1 MREAVSLAERVAGTD
16 ANVLVTGES
25 GCGKDALSWFIH
37 SRSRRAEQS
46 LVKIDCATLPADLLE
61 AELFGYERGAFS
73 GATEAKPGRLEA
85 AHRGTL
91 VLDEIAHLS
100 LDSQAKLLRV
110 IEHREFERLGGRKTI
125 EIDAR
130 LIALTNA
137 NLKDAVER
145 RAFREDLFYRLNV
158 VHIEVPP
165 LRERRKDLEVL
176 ARGFVRAYS
185 DKHGR
190 ATKKLSADALWL
202 LQAYDFPGNVREL
215 ANIIER
221 AVIVSVGD
229 RIEAGDLTESV
240 RLAAT
245 RRDRKDRRPTLAE
258 IEVDYIREI
267 LAATRGNKTEAARV
281 LGISRKNLYERL
293 ARMEK
298 AEVGEQRSEVGET
311 VVNNATPD
319 LCPRF
324 SDMRI
329 RFIWPGK
336 TKDERLRALVAEYL
350 KRLSRFVRC
359 EMIETREA
367 DMEKES
373 RRLLDAIPDGS
384 LMVLLDVKGREWS
397 STELAAEVSRWENDA
412 IKGVAIVIG
421 GPEGVSG
428 EVSARAQRRWRL
440 SRLTLTHEMAR
451 VIAVEQIYRAYTINR
466 GLPYQK

>member
-1 MREAVSLAERVAGTD
+1 MIDLVALSDAMREAVRLAERVAVTD

-37 SRSRRAEQS
+37 SRSRRAGET

-125 EIDAR
+125 AVDAR
-130 LIALTNA
+130 LLALTNA

-221 AVIVSVGD
+221 AVIVSIGE
-229 RIEAGDLTESV
+229 RIEVGDLTDSV

-245 RRDRKDRRPTLAE
+245 QRDRKNRRPTLAE

-267 LAATRGNKTEAARV
+267 LAATRGNKTEAARI

-298 AEVGEQRSEVGET
+298 AEVGGQGSEVGET
-311 VVNNATPD
+311 EKTEVGEQKSEAGETDIDNATPD
-319 LCPRF
+319 L
-324 SDMRI
+324 
-329 RFIWPGK
+329 
-336 TKDERLRALVAEYL
+336 
-350 KRLSRFVRC
+350 
-359 EMIETREA
+359 
-367 DMEKES
+367 
-373 RRLLDAIPDGS
+373 
-384 LMVLLDVKGREWS
+384 
-397 STELAAEVSRWENDA
+397 
-412 IKGVAIVIG
+412 
-421 GPEGVSG
+421 
-428 EVSARAQRRWRL
+428 
-440 SRLTLTHEMAR
+440 
-451 VIAVEQIYRAYTINR
+451 
-466 GLPYQK
+466 

>member
-1 MREAVSLAERVAGTD
+1 VIDIVALSGAMREAVSLAERVADTD

-37 SRSRRAEQS
+37 SRSRRAGES

-125 EIDAR
+125 EVDAR

-145 RAFREDLFYRLNV
+145 RAFRDDLFYRLNV

-165 LRERRKDLEVL
+165 LRERGKDLEAL
-176 ARGFVRAYS
+176 ARGFVRSYS

-190 ATKKLSADALWL
+190 AAKKLSADALWL
-202 LQAYDFPGNVREL
+202 MQAYDFPGNVREL

-221 AVIVSVGD
+221 AVIVSVGE
-229 RIEAGDLTESV
+229 RIEVGDLTESV

-245 RRDRKDRRPTLAE
+245 QRDRRDRRPTLAE

-267 LAATRGNKTEAARV
+267 LAATRGNKTEAARI

-293 ARMEK
+293 ARMKET
-298 AEVGEQRSEVGET
+298 EVRGQRSEVGET
-311 VVNNATPD
+311 
-319 LCPRF
+319 
-324 SDMRI
+324 
-329 RFIWPGK
+329 
-336 TKDERLRALVAEYL
+336 E
-350 KRLSRFVRC
+350 KREVGGRRSEVG
-359 EMIETREA
+359 ETG
-367 DMEKES
+367 
-373 RRLLDAIPDGS
+373 I
-384 LMVLLDVKGREWS
+384 
-397 STELAAEVSRWENDA
+397 
-412 IKGVAIVIG
+412 
-421 GPEGVSG
+421 
-428 EVSARAQRRWRL
+428 
-440 SRLTLTHEMAR
+440 
-451 VIAVEQIYRAYTINR
+451 
-466 GLPYQK
+466 